1 MLEKYVLIRK
11 VAFIVVIVLI
21 GILLGLMVL

>member
-11 VAFIVVIVLI
+11 IAFIVVLVLI
-21 GILLGLMVL
+21 GVLLGLMVL